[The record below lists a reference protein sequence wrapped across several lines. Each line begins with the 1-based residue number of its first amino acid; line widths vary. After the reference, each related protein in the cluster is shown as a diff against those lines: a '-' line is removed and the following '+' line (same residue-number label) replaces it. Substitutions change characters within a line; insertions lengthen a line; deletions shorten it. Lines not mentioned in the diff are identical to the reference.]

1 MKEFLQPAELL
12 FAETSLLENLAEGSR
27 RQRTGMHRHIGLSAV
42 RMAQNFMTAARI
54 SLANTSRAE
63 NGIGYIELSNQ
74 RLRFDGNGL
83 AARTFLGDPG
93 LDQFLGRGERAF
105 DALAMGG

>member
-42 RMAQNFMTAARI
+42 RMAQN
-54 SLANTSRAE
+54 
-63 NGIGYIELSNQ
+63 
-74 RLRFDGNGL
+74 
-83 AARTFLGDPG
+83 
-93 LDQFLGRGERAF
+93 LDCRSV
-105 DALAMGG
+105 